1 MKPSPRKE
9 NGRSL
14 KIALCFYAIHF
25 SGCRWLTKAV
35 WTTQRLTR
43 TRGCK
48 RSHAFRYNIEGRTTL
63 NDSRRTR
70 SREMRSFSS
79 RLTRFTR
86 ELFHVNTFQ
95 IWHIVKRKVSNR
107 LLRFFFSFF
116 LFLICMHNYVI
127 IGLDKN
133 PFVDEI
139 MTKNLLNWIPCIS
152 SHFISGGRGKMMNP
166 RGISIGKSRCSLK
179 TRPLDSLML
188 LRHFVLYG
196 CLDLTIFHKI
206 LSYISYIFIFC
217 TFFFFYIPYFLR
229 FHSIPYFIF
238 PSYYP

>member
-95 IWHIVKRKVSNR
+95 IWHIVKWKVSNR

-152 SHFISGGRGKMMNP
+152 
-166 RGISIGKSRCSLK
+166 
-179 TRPLDSLML
+179 T
-188 LRHFVLYG
+188 
-196 CLDLTIFHKI
+196 
-206 LSYISYIFIFC
+206 
-217 TFFFFYIPYFLR
+217 FYIRRSRKNDESSRDFDREKPMLFENAPSWFFDVITSLC
-229 FHSIPYFIF
+229 FIWMLG
-238 PSYYP
+238 SHDIS